1 MSPNAKGST
10 RKLADGTKVFEVN
23 NKILFVRGSFKNPI
37 IEFVV
42 AFNAQNATETE
53 IIEDICFER
62 LNYGN
67 FTVDGLTGWFKARTA
82 YYGEEYFVCYRRENF
97 SAASA
102 KEKRTVK
109 RAALPDG
116 IASFGYS
123 RESDNRRGS
132 NKDDSGKVSGIKKH
146 PQQVQEFRFLLAQ
159 SQVLRMQAQ
168 CFSYA
173 TVGYK
178 NGDDTLFKTGTTD

>member
-1 MSPNAKGST
+1 M
-10 RKLADGTKVFEVN
+10 FEVN

-42 AFNAQNATETE
+42 AFNAQNTTETE

-97 SAASA
+97 SAAA
-102 KEKRTVK
+102 EEEKRTVK

-116 IASFGYS
+116 FASFGYT
-123 RESDNRRGS
+123 REDEYRIGG
-132 NKDDSGKVSGIKKH
+132 NKDDSREVPGVKYFRQRLGDAWEDIRTKMYENEVYEDIIRTGSLFNDDMYREYEEFRKMTRREETVYVS
-146 PQQVQEFRFLLAQ
+146 QQV
-159 SQVLRMQAQ
+159 
-168 CFSYA
+168 
-173 TVGYK
+173 
-178 NGDDTLFKTGTTD
+178 